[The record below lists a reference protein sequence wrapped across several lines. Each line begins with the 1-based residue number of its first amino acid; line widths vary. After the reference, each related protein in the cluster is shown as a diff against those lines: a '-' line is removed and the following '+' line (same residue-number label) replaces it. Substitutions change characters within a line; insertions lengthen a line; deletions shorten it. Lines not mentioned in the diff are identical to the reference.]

1 MSHIS
6 KRPIKFLSSTSTT
19 RFFFLFF
26 KKKLTSAQGIV
37 LLVKE
42 LNLLNKILKF
52 V

>member
-19 RFFFLFF
+19 RFFFLF